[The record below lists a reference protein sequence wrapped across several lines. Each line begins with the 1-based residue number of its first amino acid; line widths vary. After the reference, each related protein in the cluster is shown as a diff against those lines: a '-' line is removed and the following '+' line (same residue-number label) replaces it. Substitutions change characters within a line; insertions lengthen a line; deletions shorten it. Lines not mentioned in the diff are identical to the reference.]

1 MMDSSDG
8 DGDGVV
14 NDCDAELLLCW
25 PKAAEHRNAHRNVFN
40 NPIFSNPVVVTKSMF
55 FPANQLTN
63 VVEHVSC
70 HRERL
75 VSSGIAEKLAEW
87 CAISGAAR
95 ADLSYPES
103 GTATLRL
110 L

>member
-1 MMDSSDG
+1 
-8 DGDGVV
+8 
-14 NDCDAELLLCW
+14 
-25 PKAAEHRNAHRNVFN
+25 
-40 NPIFSNPVVVTKSMF
+40 
-55 FPANQLTN
+55 
-63 VVEHVSC
+63 VEHVSC

-103 GTATLRL
+103 GTAPLRL